1 MRFSSHE
8 RKDLRY
14 LHNQY
19 ELVLSSPERKEC
31 PAKGSSARV
40 ARRAHPNNN
49 RIHGITGLIAPGWAG
64 LSSLELYIPLEIV
77 GVELFC
83 DQVDMRD

>member
-19 ELVLSSPERKEC
+19 ELVLSSLERKEC

-40 ARRAHPNNN
+40 VRRAHPNNN
-49 RIHGITGLIAPGWAG
+49 RIHGITRLIASGWAE
-64 LSSLELYIPLEIV
+64 LSLELYIPLEIV
-77 GVELFC
+77 GDELVC
-83 DQVDMRD
+83 DFKLI